1 MWIRPLQRS
10 RCTKGLAGLKARG
23 YAKAI
28 FRLT

>member
-1 MWIRPLQRS
+1 MWFRPMQRS
-10 RCTKGLAGLKARG
+10 RCTKGLGLKARG